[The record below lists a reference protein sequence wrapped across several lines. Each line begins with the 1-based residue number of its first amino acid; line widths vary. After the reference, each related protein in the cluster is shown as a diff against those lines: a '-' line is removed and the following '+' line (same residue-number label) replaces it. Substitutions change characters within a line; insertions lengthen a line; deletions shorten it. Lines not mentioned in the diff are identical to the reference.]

1 MKKYTPYATI
11 LYRNDS
17 VVLEAFNLIYS
28 TNKPRKS
35 ADRSGS
41 YNPMFDIE
49 LTGIWDKLNA
59 EKDAIDKL
67 EIESK
72 TAIQHFKQ
80 NFQDLNSFGD
90 TITPLKAIIILL
102 MIMFPITVI
111 YPLHFMPV
119 GANENP
125 TITFNFITILSSFIS
140 LKSILL
146 LAFFIS
152 IEGIFVTFSY

>member
-1 MKKYTPYATI
+1 
-11 LYRNDS
+11 
-17 VVLEAFNLIYS
+17 
-28 TNKPRKS
+28 
-35 ADRSGS
+35 
-41 YNPMFDIE
+41 MFDIE